1 MAADRKAAAAAE
13 RAAEEA
19 AAASGAAG
27 GADEASARRAVA
39 EARRI
44 VVKIGTNTITRPKGA
59 PGPLSG
65 GASRGEG
72 GIDVEY
78 LHRVAEELADL
89 ARSGREILLVTS
101 GAVGMGAREL
111 GLLKRPKDLPTR
123 QACAAIGQPLLMEE
137 YRRAFAVYGLSA
149 AQLLVTRYIWD
160 DREAY
165 LNLRSTVEALLER
178 RVVPVFN
185 ENDSISTAEIAFGD
199 NDQLSAYVASK
210 IDAELL
216 VILSDVDSL
225 YDADPRKN
233 PDARRIPYV
242 RELEPAMLEAAGG
255 KGTEFSTGGM
265 RTKLLAVGIARDA
278 RCRVVIAH
286 GRERRVI
293 SRILAG
299 ESVGTLFDV
308 SGGLKNRQRWIK
320 NKRPQGRILVDAGA
334 LAAMRDSN
342 SLLPRGVVGVEGRFE
357 RGAVVLVNDE
367 AKVITSLSSDELEA
381 ARGRRSEELD
391 AVLPAGASRVVAR
404 PGETVFLDE

>member
-1 MAADRKAAAAAE
+1 MGTDDSAE
-13 RAAEEA
+13 
-19 AAASGAAG
+19 AG
-27 GADEASARRAVA
+27 GAFGKGASDETQARRAAA

-44 VVKIGTNTITRPKGA
+44 VVKIGTNTITRPKDA
-59 PGPLSG
+59 PPPLSG
-65 GASRGEG
+65 GAGRGEG
-72 GIDVEY
+72 GIDIEY
-78 LHRVAEELADL
+78 LHRVAEEIADL

-111 GLLKRPKDLPTR
+111 GLAKRPKDLPTR

-225 YDADPRKN
+225 YDSDPRKN
-233 PDARRIPYV
+233 PEARRIPYV
-242 RELEPAMLEAAGG
+242 RELEPEMLEAAGG

-286 GRERRVI
+286 GRQPRVI

-308 SGGLKNRQRWIK
+308 AAGLKNRQRWIK

-334 LAAMRDSN
+334 LAAMRESN

-357 RGAVVLVNDE
+357 RGAVVMVNE
-367 AKVITSLSSDELEA
+367 AAKIITSLSSSELEA

-391 AVLPAGASRVVAR
+391 SILPDGASKIVAR

>member
-1 MAADRKAAAAAE
+1 MT
-13 RAAEEA
+13 
-19 AAASGAAG
+19 ASKGDAAG
-27 GADEASARRAVA
+27 GSAAADE
-39 EARRI
+39 EARARSAAADAKRI
-44 VVKIGTNTITRPKGA
+44 VIKIGTNTIKRPKDA

-65 GASRGEG
+65 GAGRDRG

-78 LHRVAEELADL
+78 LHRIAEEIADL
-89 ARSGREILLVTS
+89 ARAGREILLVTS
-101 GAVGMGAREL
+101 GAVGMGAHEL
-111 GLLKRPKDLPTR
+111 GLAKRPKDVRTR

-216 VILSDVDSL
+216 LILSDVDSL
-225 YDADPRKN
+225 YDSDPRKN
-233 PDARRIPYV
+233 SEAKPIPYV
-242 RELEPAMLEAAGG
+242 RELAPEILAAAGG

-265 RTKLLAVGIARDA
+265 STKLLAVGIARDA

-286 GRERRVI
+286 GREPRVI

-308 SGGLKNRQRWIK
+308 AAGLSNRKRWIK
-320 NKRPQGRILVDAGA
+320 NKRAQGRIFVDAGA

-342 SLLPRGVVGVEGRFE
+342 SLLPRGVTGIEGSFE
-357 RGAVVLVNDE
+357 RGAVVAVNDA
-367 AKVITSLSSDELEA
+367 AKVVTSLSSAELEA
-381 ARGRRSEELD
+381 ARGKRSEELE
-391 AVLPAGASRVVAR
+391 ALLGQGARTIIAR
-404 PGETVFLDE
+404 PDDTVFLDE